1 MNTACGLAGRG
12 PRAVDWKRGHGAM
25 SSAPSVLVQFTP
37 ALGTPG
43 TGMVADARGFGVSR
57 KRGSLRVHTLTPV
70 DIGGYSRLVTPCG
83 RSLLLDP
90 PPTRPPHS
98 CLGTRAKVGRSGLN
112 RFSSAISS
120 TLASQR

>member
-70 DIGGYSRLVTPCG
+70 DIGGSSPLLTAVRPAVMFTHPLLIALLYTPI
-83 RSLLLDP
+83 
-90 PPTRPPHS
+90 RP
-98 CLGTRAKVGRSGLN
+98 A
-112 RFSSAISS
+112 
-120 TLASQR
+120 